1 MYESILRVATDDPEF
16 EFKTRSTPYPLT
28 YEIERRVKTSDAGQ
42 IIFFSAIAYSIVITV
57 TISYL
62 VVERITQLKHVQV
75 ITGMR
80 LSAYW
85 IVNFLFDAFKLYLT
99 IGTSLLLFH
108 VFDQDYPT
116 ARWVLLAFPFGI
128 LPFSYV
134 FSYMF
139 TVESAAQ
146 TFTFFC
152 HMFVILFASLLVF
165 ILRVVPDLEVL
176 GDRLHYGFR
185 FFPSYSIA
193 SAMYVDSSIA
203 YIS

>member
-1 MYESILRVATDDPEF
+1 
-16 EFKTRSTPYPLT
+16 
-28 YEIERRVKTSDAGQ
+28 
-42 IIFFSAIAYSIVITV
+42 
-57 TISYL
+57 
-62 VVERITQLKHVQV
+62 
-75 ITGMR
+75 MR